1 MAGNSTIAI
10 TAGEPAGIGPELVA
24 LLAARHRERPF
35 PARLV
40 VIGDR
45 EVLAARARRIGLAPR
60 YANYDGASFAPV
72 GGAIEIWHQPIAAP
86 VTQASEAC
94 CSIARTLYA
103 LDGSG
108 CPGVTGAAMGWCQ
121 ISMAPP
127 AGANDAPS

>member
-45 EVLAARARRIGLAPR
+45 DVLMARARADRPCATVRRL
-60 YANYDGASFAPV
+60 
-72 GGAIEIWHQPIAAP
+72 
-86 VTQASEAC
+86 
-94 CSIARTLYA
+94 
-103 LDGSG
+103 
-108 CPGVTGAAMGWCQ
+108 
-121 ISMAPP
+121 
-127 AGANDAPS
+127 